1 MTRWGGHVVGRI
13 SLLVVIAVSLG
24 VHAPA
29 GVEAQGA
36 QPSTEVTLPPVTLP
50 PVTLPPVTLP
60 PVTVPPGLT
69 DPLPPS
75 IGGVL
80 DGTTGTVD
88 DVVGQVGGL
97 LSGGGTAPPGT
108 NPPPATAPTPST
120 DPDPGARPGRGGSGG
135 TEDVGGAGG
144 QAPAGSDQAA
154 AGRAQDDGRSPAAP
168 GTRRALRR
176 LASSGASLTAVDL
189 PLAPADPLDDAV
201 RRDARRFGWPLVLGL
216 LIVAFL
222 AFQHR
227 ADRHERKLADA
238 PLDQGE
244 RLRFK

>member
-13 SLLVVIAVSLG
+13 SLAGAVVAVMG
-24 VHAPA
+24 VLAAP
-29 GVEAQGA
+29 GVEAQRA
-36 QPSTEVTLPPVTLP
+36 PSPVEVTIPPVTLP
-50 PVTLPPVTLP
+50 PVDLPPL
-60 PVTVPPGLT
+60 TVPPAVT
-69 DPLPPS
+69 DPLPPA
-75 IGGVL
+75 IGDVL
-80 DGTTGTVD
+80 DATTGTVD

-97 LSGGGTAPPGT
+97 LPGGATVPPVT
-108 NPPPATAPTPST
+108 TPTVPPSTPPPT
-120 DPDPGARPGRGGSGG
+120 DPVSGARPDPDDSGAG
-135 TEDVGGAGG
+135 TVGGAGG
-144 QAPAGSDQAA
+144 TPSTGPDGSAATAEDDSGSTGTPAP
-154 AGRAQDDGRSPAAP
+154 
-168 GTRRALRR
+168 RRALRR
-176 LASSGASLTAVDL
+176 LASSGASLNAVDL

-201 RRDARRFGWPLVLGL
+201 QRDARHFGWPVVLGL